1 MRAIRGRLWLAVL
14 AGVLPA
20 SSASAQSGEVRL
32 DFGAARTLPPAG
44 TDAVEA
50 SYLLLGLSGQR
61 TWAGGSLVGFSLA
74 GGRPAGTL
82 GSDWASGQVM
92 GELWT
97 DRGGLFDLGLGA
109 RGYAFRVGAP
119 FVYET
124 NTVELMPQVRVNGSR
139 MSSILR
145 GEVGSGRSEIALH
158 RTDFVRRG
166 SRELWHRGIVLENS
180 VLVPRGLVVAGGGLY
195 EGRAG
200 SYKRGF
206 LEWILSGPATV
217 RVSGEAWDTP
227 LGVVYAGSVGLS
239 LSLWGPWTVRADG
252 GRGLPDP
259 LVRAPQG
266 LQGGGFLGLRL
277 LDLAPGPIGS
287 TSVRVLEEDPAGAMV
302 AFSLPENVGD
312 SVWVRGS
319 FTAWEGRAMRVEDGQ
334 WRLRLR
340 VPPGTHHF
348 GFEVDGDWYLP
359 PDVPGRVA
367 DEWGQENGTLVVSS
381 DDNVTGGTP

>member
-1 MRAIRGRLWLAVL
+1 MAL
-14 AGVLPA
+14 VLPGA
-20 SSASAQSGEVRL
+20 ALAQSGEVRL

-50 SYLLLGLSGQR
+50 SYVLLGLSGQR
-61 TWAGGSLVGFSLA
+61 TWNGGSLVAFSLA

-82 GSDWASGQVM
+82 GSDWASGQLM

-97 DRGGLFDLGLGA
+97 DRRGLLDLGLGA

-124 NTVELMPQVRVNGSR
+124 NTVELMPQLRLNGSR
-139 MSSILR
+139 VSSVLR
-145 GEVGSGRSEIALH
+145 GEVGGGRSEIALH
-158 RTDFVRRG
+158 RADGVRRG
-166 SRELWHRGIVLENS
+166 SRELWHRGVVLENS
-180 VLVPRGLVVAGGGLY
+180 LLVPRGMVVAGGGLY

-200 SYKRGF
+200 SYSRGF
-206 LEWILSGPATV
+206 LEWVFSGPATV
-217 RVSGEAWDTP
+217 RVSGEVWDTP
-227 LGVVYAGSVGLS
+227 HGVIYAGSLGFS

-277 LDLAPGPIGS
+277 LDLAPGSPGS
-287 TSVRVLEEDPAGAMV
+287 NSVRVLESDPAGAMV
-302 AFSLPENVGD
+302 VFTLPGSAGD

-319 FTAWEGRAMRVEDGQ
+319 FTDWEARPMRLEEGRWTLQMRI
-334 WRLRLR
+334 
-340 VPPGTHHF
+340 PPGTHHF
-348 GFEVDGDWYLP
+348 GFEVDGRWHVP
-359 PDVPGRVA
+359 EDVPGRVA
-367 DEWGQENGTLVVSS
+367 DEWGQENGTLIV
-381 DDNVTGGTP
+381 DDGQDVTGGTS